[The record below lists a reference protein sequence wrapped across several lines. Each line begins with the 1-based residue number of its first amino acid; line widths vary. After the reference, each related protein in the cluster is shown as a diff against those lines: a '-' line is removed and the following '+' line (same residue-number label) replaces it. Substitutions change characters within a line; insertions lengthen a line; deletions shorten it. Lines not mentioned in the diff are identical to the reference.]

1 MKNIFIIDKATK
13 QNLGTLDF
21 IPRKDDRIAL
31 KLSERIKAEG
41 VVSCV
46 FYELLENAVLIFVDV
61 FEPYYS
67 KMVSDIKWK

>member
-46 FYELLENAVLIFVDV
+46 LYELLENAVLIFVDV